1 MNKLKNATC
10 YLCGAMDRVDDGG
23 VEWRREISPK
33 LKDMGLGVL
42 DPCNKPTDFAP
53 EDGNFRDKII
63 ELKKQKDYNEIKA
76 RMKDIVA
83 IDLRMVDLAHFVIM
97 YIDLNVHMCG
107 SYHEAFLAV
116 SQKKPVLVVCKQ
128 GKPKIPNWMFGVIP
142 HQHMFD
148 NWSLL
153 LEYLYHV
160 NEDDNVDHLKRWRFF
175 NFSEI
180 YEGALQTDR

>member
-63 ELKKQKDYNEIKA
+63 ELKKIDPSSTENKKIINIKPG
-76 RMKDIVA
+76 K
-83 IDLRMVDLAHFVIM
+83 HKFKKKK
-97 YIDLNVHMCG
+97 YFKKKFYKKKLN
-107 SYHEAFLAV
+107 
-116 SQKKPVLVVCKQ
+116 
-128 GKPKIPNWMFGVIP
+128 
-142 HQHMFD
+142 
-148 NWSLL
+148 
-153 LEYLYHV
+153 
-160 NEDDNVDHLKRWRFF
+160 
-175 NFSEI
+175 
-180 YEGALQTDR
+180 